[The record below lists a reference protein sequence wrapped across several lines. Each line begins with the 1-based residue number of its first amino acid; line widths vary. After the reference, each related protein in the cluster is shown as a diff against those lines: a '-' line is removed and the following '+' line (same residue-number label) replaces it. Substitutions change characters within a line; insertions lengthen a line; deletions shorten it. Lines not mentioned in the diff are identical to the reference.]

1 MPRVYLPSSN
11 VFFIVRLVS
20 FTNSSRDHSNI
31 DIRGG
36 SFRSIQ
42 VIHGAGIAIGVYNQK
57 MLWIWTTILQEKNVV
72 VCHPRRKKDMPDA
85 KLGTWVSEEIDL
97 PILYSVP

>member
-20 FTNSSRDHSNI
+20 FTNSSRNHSDI
-31 DIRGG
+31 DIRGV
-36 SFRSIQ
+36 SFK
-42 VIHGAGIAIGVYNQK
+42 VIYGAGIAIGVYNQK

-72 VCHPRRKKDMPDA
+72 VCHPCRKNNMPDA
-85 KLGTWVSEEIDL
+85 KLGT
-97 PILYSVP
+97 